1 MLRSPSSTSSGNAV
15 RHVLLALESSCD
27 DTAAAVLVSD
37 VAPGAWTPADA
48 LPCIAS
54 TVVAAQTE
62 HAAWGGVVPEV
73 ASRAHQQLVVGVAR
87 QALAEAGVAMGDL
100 TAVAATRGPG
110 LAGPLLVGMGFAK
123 GVALAT
129 GAAFVGVH
137 HLDGHLASAL
147 LSDAPPSYP
156 YLALTV
162 SGGHTLYVRV
172 DAPGQAAVLGRTRD
186 DAAGE
191 AFDKVAKL
199 MGLGYPGGPVIDR
212 LSETG
217 DPAFVRFPRTRL
229 DGFDVSFSGIK
240 TAVRVRLDA
249 AGPAGSDAR
258 AAYLAAHGADLAAS
272 FQAAAVDM
280 LVAPLARAL
289 DETGLGHV
297 ALVGGVSANRALRTA
312 VANVCA
318 TRGAALAVPPMR
330 YATDNAAMIGLAA
343 WHRLATHGP
352 DPLSL
357 DAAPSAS
364 L

>member
-1 MLRSPSSTSSGNAV
+1 MA
-15 RHVLLALESSCD
+15 VLLALESSCD
-27 DTAAAVLVSD
+27 DTAAAVLVAD
-37 VAPGAWTPADA
+37 RAPEAWRAGDA
-48 LPCIAS
+48 LPRVAS
-54 TVVAAQTE
+54 TVVAAQEE
-62 HAAWGGVVPEV
+62 HALWGGVVPEV
-73 ASRAHQQLVVGVAR
+73 ASRAHQQQIVAVAR
-87 QALAEAGVAMGDL
+87 QALSEAGVTLSDV

-137 HLDGHLASAL
+137 HLDGHLASAML
-147 LSDAPPSYP
+147 ADAPPSYP

-172 DAPGQAAVLGRTRD
+172 DAPGEATVLGRTRD

-199 MGLGYPGGPVIDR
+199 MGLGYPGGPVIDH
-212 LSETG
+212 LAETG

-249 AGPAGSDAR
+249 EGPPGSDVRTAF
-258 AAYLAAHGADLAAS
+258 LTTHGADLAAS
-272 FQAAAVDM
+272 FQAAVVDM
-280 LVAPLARAL
+280 LTAPLVRAM
-289 DETGLGHV
+289 DETGLRSV
-297 ALVGGVSANRALRTA
+297 ALVGGVSANRALRVA
-312 VANVCA
+312 VAEACA
-318 TRGAALAVPPMR
+318 ARGATLAIPPMR

-343 WHRLATHGP
+343 WHRLAAHGP
-352 DPLSL
+352 DPLSM
-357 DAAPSAS
+357 DVAPAAA